1 LPTRAAENEAAERDG
16 MRSSILYIVYGVLA
30 ALVIVLIAEIQNE
43 RPKTTGIAI
52 AFSKNGLTIQERN

>member
-30 ALVIVLIAEIQNE
+30 ALVIVLIVEIQNE